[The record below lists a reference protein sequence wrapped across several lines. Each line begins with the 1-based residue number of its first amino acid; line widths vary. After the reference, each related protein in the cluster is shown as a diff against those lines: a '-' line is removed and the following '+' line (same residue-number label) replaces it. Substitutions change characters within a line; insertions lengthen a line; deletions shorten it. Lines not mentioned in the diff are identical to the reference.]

1 MSRSTQIPGRRQE
14 GVVLL
19 IAVVVLVAMTLAA
32 LGLVRS
38 LDTGNM
44 VAGNLAFKQGATAAG
59 DIGTEAALAWLST
72 KNDGNEVNADNPAQG
87 YYATSQ
93 DNLDVTG
100 TANDPGRALVDWD
113 GNNCAGRQAG
123 ACVRPSA
130 AIDAAG
136 GNQVRYVIHRLC
148 SAAGSPNA
156 NGNSCANYLASSSSS
171 PKRGEMEYGDDKRF
185 EPPPAEYYRITS
197 RIVGPR
203 NTVSYVE
210 TLVHF

>member
-1 MSRSTQIPGRRQE
+1 MRRPPHLPRRQE

-19 IAVVVLVAMTLAA
+19 VAVIVLVAMTLAA

-38 LDTGNM
+38 VDTGNM

-59 DIGTEAALAWLST
+59 DIGTQAAVAWLSARI
-72 KNDGNEVNADNPAQG
+72 DGEEVNQDQPGQG

-93 DNLDVTG
+93 DNLDMTG
-100 TANDPGRALVDWD
+100 TANDAGRALVDWE
-113 GNNCAGRQAG
+113 GNNCAGREFS

-130 AIDAAG
+130 AIAAAG

-148 SAAGSPNA
+148 SSAGSPNDA
-156 NGNSCANYLASSSSS
+156 GNTCANYLASSSAS
-171 PKRGEMEYGDDKRF
+171 PKRGELKYGDDKRF

-197 RIVGPR
+197 RIAGPR